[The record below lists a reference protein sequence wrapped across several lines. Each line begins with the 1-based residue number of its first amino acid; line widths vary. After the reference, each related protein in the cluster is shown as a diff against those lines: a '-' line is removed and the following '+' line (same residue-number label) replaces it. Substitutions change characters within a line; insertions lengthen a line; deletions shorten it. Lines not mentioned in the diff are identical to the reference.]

1 MSIISVNNLSFRYSY
16 SNRYILKDISFS
28 IDETEFVLLAGASG
42 CGKTT
47 LARALIGLIPQFY
60 EGEYRG
66 EVSILG
72 MDPATTPI
80 SKITSQVGFLF
91 QNPENQIF
99 MTTVERDIA
108 FSLEFRGF
116 SREEM
121 RERVA
126 WAMEIMGIS
135 HLASKRI
142 EELSGGEKQKVALAG
157 ILALKPKILILD
169 EPTAYLS
176 PMSARELMDMLKRLN
191 TELGI
196 TILLIDHRLDLA
208 VEVAQRILVMKEGEL
223 HIDLPIKEAFRH
235 NLSKEYG
242 VNVPTLIKILDAIRR
257 RGFSL
262 DPPPLTVD
270 EFIDLIKMGE
280 QYDRG

>member
-1 MSIISVNNLSFRYSY
+1 MSIISVNSLSFRYSY
-16 SNRYILKDISFS
+16 SDRYILKDISFS
-28 IDETEFVLLAGASG
+28 IDEKEFVLLAGASG

-47 LARALIGLIPQFY
+47 LARALVGLIPQFY
-60 EGEYRG
+60 EGEYNG
-66 EVSILG
+66 EVRILG

-126 WAMEIMGIS
+126 WAMKIMGIS

-176 PMSARELMDMLKRLN
+176 PMSARELMSMLKWLN
-191 TELGI
+191 AKLGI

-223 HIDLPIKEAFRH
+223 HIDLPIKEAFKH
-235 NLSKEYG
+235 DLSKEYG
-242 VNVPTLIKILDAIRR
+242 VNVPTLIKILDVIRR
-257 RGFSL
+257 QGFSL
-262 DPPPLTVD
+262 EPPPLTVD
-270 EFIDLIKMGE
+270 EFIDLIKM
-280 QYDRG
+280 RRAI

>member
-1 MSIISVNNLSFRYSY
+1 MSIISVNSLSFRYSY
-16 SNRYILKDISFS
+16 SDRYILKDISFS
-28 IDETEFVLLAGASG
+28 IGEKEFVLLAGASG

-47 LARALIGLIPQFY
+47 LARALVGLIPQFY
-60 EGEYRG
+60 EGEYSG
-66 EVSILG
+66 EVRILG
-72 MDPATTPI
+72 MNPATTPI
-80 SKITSQVGFLF
+80 SKITAQVGFLF

-121 RERVA
+121 KERVA

-135 HLASKRI
+135 HLALKRI

-176 PMSARELMDMLKRLN
+176 PMSARELMGMLKRLN
-191 TELGI
+191 RELGI

-208 VEVAQRILVMKEGEL
+208 VEAAQRILVMKEGKL
-223 HIDLPIKEAFRH
+223 YIDLPIKEAFRQ

-242 VNVPTLIKILDAIRR
+242 VNVPTLIKILDVIRR
-257 RGFSL
+257 QGFSL
-262 DPPPLTVD
+262 DPPPLTIE
-270 EFIDLIKMGE
+270 EFINLIKKG
-280 QYDRG
+280 RTI

>member
-1 MSIISVNNLSFRYSY
+1 MKMSIISVKNLSFKYSY
-16 SNRYILKDISFS
+16 SDRYILRDISFS
-28 IDETEFVLLAGASG
+28 IREKEFVLLAGASG

-47 LARALIGLIPQFY
+47 LARALVGLIPQFY
-60 EGEYRG
+60 EGDYTG
-66 EVSILG
+66 EIKILG
-72 MDPATTPI
+72 MNPADTPI
-80 SKITSQVGFLF
+80 SKITAQVGFLF

-121 RERVA
+121 EERVN
-126 WAMEIMGIS
+126 WAIDTIGIR
-135 HLASKRI
+135 HLVTKRI
-142 EELSGGEKQKVALAG
+142 EELSGGEKQKVALAS

-176 PMSARELMDMLKRLN
+176 PRSARELMNMLKKLN
-191 TELGI
+191 RELGI

-208 VEVAQRILVMKEGEL
+208 VEVAKRLLVMKEGEL
-223 HIDLPIKEAFRH
+223 HIDLPIKEAFKY

-242 VNVPTLIKILDAIRR
+242 VNVPTLMKIFEALKKKGVELYAPPYNDRRIYLD
-257 RGFSL
+257 
-262 DPPPLTVD
+262 D
-270 EFIDLIKMGE
+270 
-280 QYDRG
+280 